1 MVKGP
6 LVHERLSQ
14 RGSPHG
20 PQLLKVLGRQDESL
34 LGLEFSALSG
44 GALRLSGELIG
55 INFEK
60 AG

>member
-1 MVKGP
+1 
-6 LVHERLSQ
+6 VHERLSQ

-20 PQLLKVLGRQDESL
+20 PEFLKVLGRQDKAL
-34 LGLEFSALSG
+34 LGLEFGALSG

-55 INFEK
+55 IDLGK